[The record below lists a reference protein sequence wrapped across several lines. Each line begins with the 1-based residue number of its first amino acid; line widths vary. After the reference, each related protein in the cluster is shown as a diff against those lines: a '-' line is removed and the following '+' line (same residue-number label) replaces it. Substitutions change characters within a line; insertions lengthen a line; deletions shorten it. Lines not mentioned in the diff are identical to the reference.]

1 MAYTINTYDNDVLTV
16 VEDGT
21 IDQTTD
27 LKLVGRNYA
36 GYGEIQNENFVFL
49 LENFAGANQ
58 PPRKLTGQVW
68 YDAGS
73 GRLKYWNGV
82 RWRNTGG
89 TEVAPEPPVGLLEG
103 DLWWDNDD
111 LQLYAYTGNEFILI
125 GPQDAGEGETLWKSV
140 LIRDT
145 LGINHQAIIAVIN
158 DVTVYI
164 VSNDNEYTIDQAVNA
179 YPGFDNVFPGMT
191 QINTTTT
198 DPAGDAYGPGVTSSD
213 HIFWG
218 TVRNAEMLGGVLAQY
233 HIKEIPGI
241 TTQLQEAVDVNND
254 GGIAIGA
261 SKDLQIFIENGNEA
275 VIQNQQGLV
284 TKLRV
289 KSGGGA
295 DVDVIQAKAGELLPG
310 TGQSVN
316 VGSAASPY
324 IDMYASNFIGTA
336 SDALGLRVGGTVYPG
351 SVDTAATGTGN
362 TVAIRDAGGNLNA
375 VLFQGTATKAK
386 YADLAEVYTTDKD
399 YAVGTVMTVST
410 YEDTETREYTENS
423 FAAIGVISEKPAL
436 LMNAEAE
443 GQAIALKGRVP
454 VKVKGPVNKGDRVWA
469 CNNGCA
475 SVEQKFHLVGI
486 ALETNINTDEKLVE
500 CFLMV

>member
-68 YDAGS
+68 YDAGT

-89 TEVAPEPPVGLLEG
+89 TEVAAEPPVGLLEG

-111 LQLYAYTGNEFILI
+111 LQLYAYTGTEFVLI
-125 GPQDAGEGETLWKSV
+125 GPQDAGDGETLWKSV

-145 LGINHQAIIAVIN
+145 LGINHQAIIAIIN
-158 DVTVYI
+158 DVVVYI
-164 VSNDNEYTIDQAVNA
+164 VSNDAEYTIDQAVNA
-179 YPGFDNVFPGMT
+179 YPNFDNVKPGMT
-191 QINTTTT
+191 QVGTTTT
-198 DPAGDAYGPGVTSSD
+198 DPAGDAYGPGVTAGA

-218 TVRNAEMLGGVLAQY
+218 TTRNAEMLGGVLASY
-233 HIKEIPGI
+233 HIKEIPGT

-254 GGIAIGA
+254 GGIAVGA

-289 KSGGGA
+289 KSGGGS
-295 DVDVIQAKAGELLPG
+295 DVDVVQAKAGELLPG
-310 TGQSVN
+310 DSQSVN
-316 VGSAASPY
+316 VGSAADPF
-324 IDMYASNFIGTA
+324 IDMYATNFIGLA
-336 SDALGLRVGGTVYPG
+336 STSSALRVDG
-351 SVDTAATGTGN
+351 SDRLGAVDTPGTGTGN
-362 TVAIRDAGGNLNA
+362 TVAVRDSSGNINA

-386 YADLAEVYTTDKD
+386 YADLAEIYTTDKEHSI
-399 YAVGTVMTVST
+399 GTVMTVST
-410 YEDTETREYTENS
+410 DETTETCAYETHAL
-423 FAAIGVISEKPAL
+423 AAIGVISEKPAL
-436 LMNAEAE
+436 LMNAEAP

-454 VKVKGPVNKGDRVWA
+454 VRVVGEVKKGDRLWA
-469 CNNGCA
+469 CENGCA
-475 SVEQKFHLVGI
+475 TTEQKFHLVGI
-486 ALETNINTDEKLVE
+486 ALESNINTDEKLVE

>member
-73 GRLKYWNGV
+73 ARLKYWTGV

-111 LQLYAYTGNEFILI
+111 LQLYAYTGTEYILI

-140 LIRDT
+140 LIRDI
-145 LGINHQAIIAVIN
+145 LGINHKAIIAVVN
-158 DVTVYI
+158 DNTVYI
-164 VSNDNEYTIDQAVNA
+164 VSNDDEYTIDQAVNP

-191 QINTTTT
+191 QVNSTAV
-198 DPAGDAYGPGVTSSD
+198 DPAGDPYGAGVTASE
-213 HIFWG
+213 HIFYG
-218 TVRNAEMLGGVLAQY
+218 TTRNAEMLGGILADY
-233 HIKEIPGI
+233 YIAELPTV
-241 TTQLQEAVDVNND
+241 TTQLQEALDVNND
-254 GGIAIGA
+254 NGLAIGA
-261 SKDLQIFIENGNEA
+261 SKDLQIFIENGNQA
-275 VIQNQQGLV
+275 VLQNKEGFITKFRVQGNL
-284 TKLRV
+284 
-289 KSGGGA
+289 GA
-295 DVDVIQAKAGELLPG
+295 DVDVAEIRAGELLPG
-310 TGQSVN
+310 DSENVN
-316 VGSAASPY
+316 VGSAARPFV
-324 IDMYASNFIGTA
+324 DMYATNFIGLA
-336 SDALGLRVGGTVYPG
+336 SVAATLRVDG
-351 SVDTAATGTGN
+351 SDRLGAVDTPATGTGN
-362 TVAIRDAGGNLNA
+362 TVAVRDSSGNLNA
-375 VLFQGTATKAK
+375 VLFQGTATKAQ
-386 YADLAEVYTTDKD
+386 YADLAEIYTSDEE
-399 YAVGTVMTVST
+399 YPVGTVMTVST
-410 YEDTETREYTENS
+410 DADTETTAYTESS

-436 LMNAEAE
+436 LMNAEAD

-454 VKVKGPVNKGDRVWA
+454 VRVIGVVNKGDRVWA

-486 ALETNINTDEKLVE
+486 ALESNINTEEKLVE
-500 CFLMV
+500 CFLIV